1 MIYGV
6 TRTIHP
12 SGPLSGLLGG
22 RFFLAYLACTFHGLA
37 KAVIIGFVVLFVNL
51 EEDEDIGIFIEKST
65 AIGYVSSL
73 FLPQFMMALYS
84 TIGFSVNS
92 FKTIFHHIEMLL
104 LPSGNSLIF
113 LVCEYFNQICF

>member
-51 EEDEDIGIFIEKST
+51 EDRISMEKST

-73 FLPQFMMALYS
+73 FLPQFLMALYS

-92 FKTIFHHIEMLL
+92 FKTIFHHIELLL
-104 LPSGNSLIF
+104 LPSGNSVIF
-113 LVCEYFNQICF
+113 CFLCVYSNQISF

>member
-37 KAVIIGFVVLFVNL
+37 KAVIMGFVVLFVNL
-51 EEDEDIGIFIEKST
+51 EDRISMEKST

-73 FLPQFMMALYS
+73 FLPQFLMALYS

-92 FKTIFHHIEMLL
+92 FKTIFHHIELLL
-104 LPSGNSLIF
+104 LPSGNSVIF
-113 LVCEYFNQICF
+113 CFLCVYSNQISF